1 MNAEELNQ
9 KIKGKQPYTLN
20 LSGSMTDRMVQN
32 AKDQITKLQGT
43 REELLPLFDEKRLAY
58 EQAQREFKEMKDYI
72 DSLDEEV
79 RQQQIIVDALVNFKE
94 NPSADKRMRIH
105 SEPAEGETGSRRGRS
120 ESGERISW
128 QAEALTALKELG
140 KFIAADDLLDIVFQK
155 PHIKEQIKGMKSGK
169 FPSTLKATTVNNL
182 ISHALK
188 VSRGE
193 WKGPAAPKFTVYKDL
208 LGLLEWVDKDNN
220 PVEPYKVQFTHK
232 KLQRDAPAATPAA
245 SE

>member
-9 KIKGKQPYTLN
+9 KMKGKQAYTLN
-20 LSGSMTDRMVQN
+20 LSDSMTDRMVQN
-32 AKDQITKLQGT
+32 AKDQIGKLLGT
-43 REELLPLFDEKRLAY
+43 REELLPLFEEKRLAY
-58 EQAQREFKEMKDYI
+58 EQAQREFNETKEYI

-79 RQQQIIVDALVNFKE
+79 RQQQLIVEALLNFKA
-94 NPSADKRMRIH
+94 NPSADKRMRVH
-105 SEPAEGETGSRRGRS
+105 SEPGETESGSRRGRT

-140 KFIAADDLLDIVFQK
+140 RFIPADDLLDIVFQK

-220 PVEPYKVQFTHK
+220 PVEPFKAQFVHK
-232 KLQRDAPAATPAA
+232 KLQRDAVAAA
-245 SE
+245 E

>member
-1 MNAEELNQ
+1 MNAEALSQ

-20 LSGSMTDRMVQN
+20 LSDNMTDRIVQN
-32 AKDQITKLQGT
+32 AKDQISKLQTT
-43 REELLPLFDEKRLAY
+43 REEILPLFEEKRLAY
-58 EQAQREFKEMKDYI
+58 EEAQREFNETKNYI
-72 DSLDEEV
+72 DTLDEEV
-79 RQQQIIVDALVNFKE
+79 RQQEIIVDTLLNFKA
-94 NPSADKRMRIH
+94 NPSAEKRMRIH
-105 SEPAEGETGSRRGRS
+105 SEPGEAESGSRRGRS

-128 QAEALTALKELG
+128 QAEALNALKELG
-140 KFIAADDLLDIVFQK
+140 KFIAADDLLNIVFQK

-182 ISHALK
+182 LSHAIK

-193 WKGPAAPKFTVYKDL
+193 WKGPAAPKFTLYKDL

-220 PVEPYKVQFTHK
+220 PVEPYNAQFLHK
-232 KLQRDAPAATPAA
+232 KLQRDKTTETPTV

>member
-9 KIKGKQPYTLN
+9 KMKGKQPYTLN
-20 LSGSMTDRMVQN
+20 ISENMTERIVQN
-32 AKDQITKLQGT
+32 ARHLIGKLEGD
-43 REELLPLFDEKRLAY
+43 RADLLPLFEEKRLAY
-58 EQAQREFKEMKDYI
+58 EQAQREFNDTKGTI
-72 DSLDEEV
+72 DSIDEEI
-79 RQQQIIVDALVNFKE
+79 RQQNLVLEVLVNFKD
-94 NPSADKRMRIH
+94 NPSPDKRMRLH
-105 SEPAEGETGSRRGRS
+105 GEPGETETKTRRSRT

-128 QAEALTALKELG
+128 QAEALAALKELRQ
-140 KFIAADDLLDIVFQK
+140 FIPADDLIDMVLQK
-155 PHIKEQIKGMKSGK
+155 PHIQEQVKNMKSGK
-169 FPSTLKATTVNNL
+169 FPSTLKATTVTNL

-220 PVEPYKVQFTHK
+220 PVEPYKNQFVHK
-232 KLQRDAPAATPAA
+232 KLQRGAAAAPA